1 MPPLP
6 DEAKTRW
13 YKSDEDNYN
22 GRWVHRAFVIVPTNE
37 VTQDMV
43 DVAIQND
50 ITTLRKSLDESQSL
64 LKFRCTNDT
73 AQDPSAFDGYTKYSH
88 PDIIATLAGSEWTEV
103 E

>member
-1 MPPLP
+1 
-6 DEAKTRW
+6 
-13 YKSDEDNYN
+13 
-22 GRWVHRAFVIVPTNE
+22 
-37 VTQDMV
+37 MV
-43 DVAIQND
+43 DVSIQND

-88 PDIIATLAGSEWTEV
+88 PDIITTLAGSEWTEV